1 MNHYFSCDFG
11 TSNTVV
17 SYLNGDGIIDYIFDE
32 LSGDILIPTTIYFIE
47 ENIDEK
53 CLFNELEFNKHYVI
67 GNNANENY
75 NIYKNHN
82 SYFYQFKRFLGMYK
96 NSQNYDKDFINKYN
110 IKYDIDDKLIYFF
123 IPTNNN
129 EINIKISIID
139 LITLYLKAIH
149 YLIKKTLT
157 INNNYNINI
166 FISTPAYFN
175 DLQKNQLKTSFKNS
189 NFNILKIYN
198 EPTSA
203 SIYYITKFYK
213 DIQEDTKFII
223 FDFGCGT
230 LDITTIDYFYEDKI
244 IEIVDVYGNN
254 SLGSVDIDHI
264 IVNDIYLKYN
274 IDVNN
279 KKWNSKIINCAEE
292 IKKKLTFNNNCKIIL
307 ENVPLNINGV
317 IVIKEFLEIIYN
329 ISYFNH
335 LINDIVDKIIKP
347 LKNIK
352 ENESNIKDI
361 IFVGGG
367 SLIPLIRNKAKS
379 IFKIININENFLEND
394 FLFKTI
400 VSNGSCIMHKIINNK
415 EDLCMI
421 DITPMDIGL
430 MSIDNKIINIIPKN
444 SKIPT
449 KKEYIFSTSFDG
461 QTSIDF
467 DICEM
472 NNIAY
477 SYYIKGIPPLRKGS
491 VLIKIL
497 FQIDNNGLLNI
508 NINGIMNGENMEL
521 SKKDFNLKKNIK
533 LIPKYKINEILKK
546 IYKKEIII

>member
-47 ENIDEK
+47 ENINEN
-53 CLFNELEFNKHYVI
+53 CLLNELEFNKHYVI

-129 EINIKISIID
+129 EIQIKISIID

-230 LDITTIDYFYEDKI
+230 LDITTINYYYEDKL

-317 IVIKEFLEIIYN
+317 IVVKEFLEIIYN

-352 ENESNIKDI
+352 ENESTIKDI

-367 SLIPLIRNKAKS
+367 SLIPLIRSKAKS
-379 IFKIININENFLEND
+379 IFNIININENFLEND

-400 VSNGSCIMHKIINNK
+400 VSNGSCIMHKIIDNK

-444 SKIPT
+444 SKIPI
-449 KKEYIFSTSFDG
+449 KKEYVFSTSFDG

-472 NNIAY
+472 ENISY

-508 NINGIMNGENMEL
+508 NINGVMNGENMEL

>member
-274 IDVNN
+274 IDINN

>member
-47 ENIDEK
+47 ENINEN
-53 CLFNELEFNKHYVI
+53 CLLNELEFNKHYVI
-67 GNNANENY
+67 GINANENY

-274 IDVNN
+274 IDINN